1 MRNDLA
7 AYAEVCYFNN
17 DGVIFSIRSLFAER
31 VGIQLLL
38 LNLIRIER
46 LVKR

>member
-7 AYAEVCYFNN
+7 AYADVCYFNN
-17 DGVIFSIRSLFAER
+17 DGVIFSICSLFAER
-31 VGIQLLL
+31 VGIELLI
-38 LNLIRIER
+38 LNLIRIVR